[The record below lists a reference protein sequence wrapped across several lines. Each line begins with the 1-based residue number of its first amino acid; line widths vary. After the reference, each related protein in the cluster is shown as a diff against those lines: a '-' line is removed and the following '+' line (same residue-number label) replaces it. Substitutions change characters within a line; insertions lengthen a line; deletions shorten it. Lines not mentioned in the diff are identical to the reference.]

1 RERLSSFRLPT
12 ISLEKIYPS
21 KDRGVEKKHGP
32 QNLEKTSPEA
42 VKEKA
47 GSDGLAA
54 HETGTGSEGA
64 VEEAPMKKPETAHLS
79 DVPVMEKPSET
90 AVGSSAAALSVQ
102 ESSSQF
108 PGRATTSPGF
118 PVIEAAS
125 PNREPRSPA
134 AATAS
139 SDEEIKPAIAETESP
154 AAETESSQAEA
165 ASLPSEG
172 LDLQGDVRMRTWLRI
187 CIDGQAPREYIFQ
200 PGSRPQWRAKEGFYL
215 IIGNAAGIRFQFD
228 GKAFGDLGNLGQVIR
243 LKFPEEYDSSG
254 CGE

>member
-1 RERLSSFRLPT
+1 MPDKKNHKGRKDPVPGDEAIPRNAPELGGFLRAQRENKGLTQDQVAEITRLRKHIIKDLEEENWDQLPAPVFVKGFIRSYAKTLGLNEKDILDRYYALTPVETFAPMTLLGAPKKGKKPLFWVILFLVLVGAACYVWRERLSSFRLPT

-54 HETGTGSEGA
+54 RETGTGSEGA

-102 ESSSQF
+102 GSSSQF

-118 PVIEAAS
+118 P
-125 PNREPRSPA
+125 
-134 AATAS
+134 
-139 SDEEIKPAIAETESP
+139 
-154 AAETESSQAEA
+154 
-165 ASLPSEG
+165 
-172 LDLQGDVRMRTWLRI
+172 
-187 CIDGQAPREYIFQ
+187 
-200 PGSRPQWRAKEGFYL
+200 
-215 IIGNAAGIRFQFD
+215 
-228 GKAFGDLGNLGQVIR
+228 
-243 LKFPEEYDSSG
+243 
-254 CGE
+254 